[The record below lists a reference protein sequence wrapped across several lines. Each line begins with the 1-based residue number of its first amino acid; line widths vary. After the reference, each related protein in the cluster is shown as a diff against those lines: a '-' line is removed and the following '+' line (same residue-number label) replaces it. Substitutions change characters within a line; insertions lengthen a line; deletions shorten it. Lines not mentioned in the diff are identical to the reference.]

1 LKRLGR
7 TCRILV
13 EGRSEHGDGGHVHY
27 LQYLRHLRS
36 KKDVCQ
42 VLDTEESKMELNY
55 LDHLQSALQ
64 PLGDNLEYSTY
75 ETFERDPVKY
85 ERYRRAVELALIDKK
100 RSGELRKDSD
110 SITHVLIL
118 VVGAGRGPL
127 VQASLDAVAN
137 VNRETDD
144 NSFIT
149 PKIIA
154 VEKNPSAVLYLH
166 SLKAKDIDWATS
178 VDIAE
183 CDMRYADDHPL
194 LSGVISGRDEN
205 KADIVVS
212 ELLGSFGDNELSPE
226 CLDGVQRC
234 GLLKTTSISIPQKYT
249 SYISPVTSMRLHSEA
264 QAQAY
269 TPSNALEG
277 PGGKPCGLL
286 HAMETPYVVRSHA
299 AAQTHQE
306 ASCWEFSHPLKDVDN
321 DGLCT
326 AEVAKHVNNERCAT
340 VLFEPDTKKG
350 AGYGGGYGQF
360 NRSVDALASMCPGKI
375 KDTTIH
381 GFLGTFHCVLYEAQ
395 NETSIISIAP
405 NSFSVGMFSWF
416 PLYFPLKEP
425 LLVPV
430 DASIRCSVWR
440 KSDSNGRNGSRV
452 WYEWCVEILS
462 GDSVL
467 NVSSLHNPNGRS
479 SHVRL

>member
-1 LKRLGR
+1 
-7 TCRILV
+7 
-13 EGRSEHGDGGHVHY
+13 
-27 LQYLRHLRS
+27 
-36 KKDVCQ
+36 
-42 VLDTEESKMELNY
+42 M
-55 LDHLQSALQ
+55 
-64 PLGDNLEYSTY
+64 
-75 ETFERDPVKY
+75 
-85 ERYRRAVELALIDKK
+85 
-100 RSGELRKDSD
+100 
-110 SITHVLIL
+110 
-118 VVGAGRGPL
+118 VGAGRGPL

-137 VNRETDD
+137 VNRQEDG
-144 NSFIT
+144 NSTIV

-166 SLKAKDIDWATS
+166 SLKARDMDWTTS
-178 VDIAE
+178 VDIVE
-183 CDMRYADDHPL
+183 CDMRYADQHPL
-194 LSGVISGRDEN
+194 LSGVIAGRDED
-205 KADIVVS
+205 KTDIVVS

-234 GLLKTTSISIPQKYT
+234 GLLKTTCVSIPQSYT

-269 TPSNALEG
+269 MPSNSLEG

-299 AAQTHQE
+299 AAQTHE
-306 ASCWEFSHPLKDVDN
+306 EVSCWEFSHPLKDTDN
-321 DGLCT
+321 DDLCT

-340 VLFEPDTKKG
+340 VLFESSTTKG
-350 AGYGGGYGQF
+350 AGSGGGYGRF
-360 NRSVDALASMCPGKI
+360 NRSVNVLASMYTEKI

-381 GFLGTFHCVLYEAQ
+381 GFLGTFHCVLYEAHD
-395 NETSIISIAP
+395 EKSEISIAP

-430 DASIRCSVWR
+430 NANIRCSVWR
-440 KSDSNGRNGSRV
+440 KTDSNGRNGSRV
-452 WYEWCVEILS
+452 WYEWCAEILS
-462 GDSVL
+462 ADGIL